1 MVRVTTNK
9 QKAVLIDLG
18 TVRIKEYDSLNVKI
32 ERLEKIQNPSSKE
45 ITSKWRF
52 QGYADTILNALK
64 LIIKKELLIDK
75 TSVNGLKTYLNKV
88 ETSNARIL
96 EVMKE

>member
-1 MVRVTTNK
+1 MTTTK
-9 QKAVLIDLG
+9 EKEILIDLG

-32 ERLEKIQNPSSKE
+32 ERLEEVQNPISKE
-45 ITSKWRF
+45 TTSKWRF

-64 LIIKKELLIDK
+64 LIVKKELLIDRK
-75 TSVNGLKTYLNKV
+75 AINGLETYLKKV
-88 ETSNARIL
+88 ELTNAAVL

>member
-1 MVRVTTNK
+1 MTTTK
-9 QKAVLIDLG
+9 EKEILIDLG

-32 ERLEKIQNPSSKE
+32 ERLEEVQNPISKE
-45 ITSKWRF
+45 TTFKWLF

-64 LIIKKELLIDK
+64 LIVKKELLIDRK
-75 TSVNGLKTYLNKV
+75 AINGLETYLKKV
-88 ETSNARIL
+88 ELCNDAVL

>member
-1 MVRVTTNK
+1 MTTNK
-9 QKAVLIDLG
+9 EKAVLIDLG

-32 ERLEKIQNPSSKE
+32 ERLEKVQNPTSKE
-45 ITSKWRF
+45 TTSKWRF

-64 LIIKKELLIDK
+64 LIVKKELLIDK